1 MTTST
6 SDCRAVRRLILL
18 LAAVCGTACGLVDD
32 SRSEDD
38 KLLYLTFFDKTFEA
52 LCLGQ
57 YDLDGDGRLSR
68 YEAQRVV
75 ALDCSGCGISSLAD
89 LREFPNLRELACRDN
104 ALRELDVHF
113 LTHLERLDCRGN
125 GLERLDVDGLRGL
138 TSLQC
143 SDNSLPQLD
152 LASNAS
158 LAELDAR
165 SNLLLTLDVS
175 NCSPTL
181 VADVRANS
189 GLATVY
195 CLSTQGIASDGGTE
209 LLIR

>member
-1 MTTST
+1 MTIST
-6 SDCRAVRRLILL
+6 SDRRAVRRLILL

-75 ALDCSGCGISSLAD
+75 ALDCSGC
-89 LREFPNLRELACRDN
+89 DN

-113 LTHLERLDCRGN
+113 LTRLERLDCRGN
-125 GLERLDVDGLRGL
+125 GLERLDVDGLRSL